1 MQKRGENNRAMRW
14 PMLHE
19 LLLFLVSK
27 CCHSHQARHTVLTHL
42 RRMVL
47 KINFRRLVKN
57 KSPEE
62 EIKAYNWHFNSH
74 KELPRPQK
82 RRAYGLF
89 RKLHRAKRIKNHAS

>member
-62 EIKAYNWHFNSH
+62 EIKAYPFDCFQAITLAGWVGERN
-74 KELPRPQK
+74 
-82 RRAYGLF
+82 
-89 RKLHRAKRIKNHAS
+89 